1 MIQVDLIKGIEKL
14 RKYFPYVLSLVLLLL
29 LLVKC
34 NNTSELK
41 LENEQLKSIVES
53 QKSNLEKEYAEKI
66 EKQNNAFQ
74 KTIDRYKDTVS
85 FLDKQNEKKLDKILV
100 LSNENNRLKSSIKKY
115 TTDDLVQYYISRY
128 KQPNDVFKT
137 NLGIT
142 FKDTLSKRIAVDLA
156 DYDFTVK
163 ELDLKNDII
172 DNSNRIISSKDTII
186 NNLENQK
193 KNITFVMEEQSLL
206 IDNQDD
212 LIKNQEKI
220 IKRSTRKEKLL
231 KVALPIAIIGG
242 VITGVLIAK

>member
-1 MIQVDLIKGIEKL
+1 MIQLDLIKGIESFK
-14 RKYFPYVLSLVLLLL
+14 KYFPYILSIILLLL

-41 LENEQLKSIVES
+41 LENKQLKSRVES
-53 QKSNLEKEYAEKI
+53 QKVKLKKEYEQKI
-66 EKQNNAFQ
+66 EKQNKAFQ
-74 KTIDRYKDTVS
+74 KTIDSYKDTIM
-85 FLDKQNEKKLDKILV
+85 FLDNQNIKKQEKIQKLSI
-100 LSNENNRLKSSIKKY
+100 ENNYLKSSIKRY
-115 TTDDLVQYYISRY
+115 TTDELVQYYINRY

-142 FKDTLSKRIAVDLA
+142 FKDTLSKRIAIDLA

-163 ELDLKNDII
+163 ELDLKNEIL

-242 VITGVLIAK
+242 IITGVLIAK